1 MMVKSHGTASRP
13 LGWMPGKASMK
24 TQRIQ
29 ELEKLILHHK
39 ELYYTGHSEISDE
52 KYDSLESELK
62 ALDPKNPVLELVG
75 FKQAESTSKVE
86 HQRKMLS
93 LDKTYDE
100 ADLTKWV
107 GKEEVVSVFK
117 IDGSSCS
124 LIYEDGHLVIAKTRG
139 DGLLGENITK
149 KAVFIPD
156 IPKHV
161 ANKKTFEVRGEVYCI
176 EKNFFTLSKEMQDM
190 GLEAPTSQ
198 RNIVAGLLG
207 RKENIQLC
215 RHLSF
220 QAFDLIS
227 EEKFSLEHQKLDA
240 LKGAGFITPDYE
252 VHKGAKE
259 LKERIAE
266 AKDFMS
272 SGDYLIDGLVIVYD
286 DLKLHTELGET
297 SHHPRYKIAFKFA
310 GETKTA
316 KINEIEWGVS
326 RNGTLTPVALIEP
339 TELSGAVI
347 GRVTL
352 HNFGMVQNF
361 QLKANDKIEIIR
373 SGEVIPKFLGVVERA
388 KGEFTYPHHCPS
400 CHSKVVIQDI
410 WLQCENDLC
419 PAKLKEEI
427 LNYIFKANIEDVS
440 DKRLDEMIVK
450 GLVERIPDLYRL
462 KVEDFLLLDKVKD
475 KLANK
480 MFENIQKTKYLGLAQ
495 FITAIGVEGVSIT
508 KSEKIIAQGYNTLEK
523 ILNLTVEKML
533 EIEGFAEKSSVS
545 ILASLQKKKP
555 LIEELLA
562 VGVVVKADEI
572 SSGEGNLS
580 GLKFCLTGALSSPRP
595 EVEKLIKKNGGIIA
609 GVNKNLSYLVTND
622 TDSSSSKY
630 VKAQSLSIPIITE
643 EQLMKLIEG

>member
-1 MMVKSHGTASRP
+1 
-13 LGWMPGKASMK
+13 MK
-24 TQRIQ
+24 TARIQ

-39 ELYYTGHSEISDE
+39 ELYYTGHAEISDE
-52 KYDSLESELK
+52 KYDKLEAELK
-62 ALDPKNPVLELVG
+62 SLDPENPVLQLVG

-100 ADLTKWV
+100 TDLAKWI
-107 GKEEVVSVFK
+107 GKHEVVSVFK

-124 LIYEDGHLVIAKTRG
+124 LIYENGHLVTAKTRG
-139 DGLLGENITK
+139 DGQFGENITK

-161 ANKKTFEVRGEVYCI
+161 GNKGTFEVRGEVYCV

-220 QAFDLIS
+220 QAFDIIDD
-227 EEKFSLEHQKLDA
+227 EEFTKEHQKLDA
-240 LKGAGFITPDYE
+240 LKGLGFITPDYE
-252 VHKGAKE
+252 IHKAGKD

-266 AKDFMS
+266 AKNFMS
-272 SGDYLIDGLVIVYD
+272 SGDYLIDGLVVVYD
-286 DLKLHTELGET
+286 DLKHHAELGET

-310 GETKTA
+310 GETKVA

-339 TELSGAVI
+339 TELSGAMI

-361 QLKANDKIEIIR
+361 QLKAGDKIEIIR
-373 SGEVIPKFLGVVERA
+373 SGEVIPKFLGVVERSD
-388 KGEFTYPHHCPS
+388 GEFTHPTNCPS
-400 CHSKVVIQDI
+400 CSSKLVIHDI

-419 PAKLKEEI
+419 PAKIKEEI

-440 DKRLDEMIVK
+440 DKRLDEMINK
-450 GLVERIPDLYRL
+450 GLVEGIPDLYRL
-462 KVEDFLLLDKVKD
+462 RHEDFLLLDKVKD
-475 KLANK
+475 KLATK
-480 MFENIQKTKYLGLAQ
+480 MFENIQKTKHQSLAQ
-495 FITAIGVEGVSIT
+495 FISAIGVEGVSIA

-523 ILNLTVEKML
+523 IQDLTVEKML
-533 EIEGFAEKSSVS
+533 QIEGFAEKSSES
-545 ILASLQKKKP
+545 ILASLRKKKP
-555 LIEELLA
+555 LIDELLS
-562 VGVVVKADEI
+562 VGVVVKADETA
-572 SSGEGNLS
+572 SGEGPLKGLS
-580 GLKFCLTGALSSPRP
+580 FCLTGALSQPRP
-595 EVEKLIKKNGGIIA
+595 QIEKLIKQNGGIIA
-609 GVNKNLSYLVTND
+609 GVSKNLSYLVTND
-622 TDSSSSKY
+622 EDSTSSKY
-630 VKAQSLSIPIITE
+630 VKATSLKIPIIKE
-643 EQLMKLIEG
+643 DQLMKMLEG

>member
-1 MMVKSHGTASRP
+1 
-13 LGWMPGKASMK
+13 MK

-39 ELYYTGHSEISDE
+39 ELYYTGHAEISDE
-52 KYDSLESELK
+52 RYDHLEAELK
-62 ALDPKNPVLELVG
+62 SLDPENPVLQLVG

-93 LDKTYDE
+93 LDKTYDD
-100 ADLTKWV
+100 ADLAKWI

-124 LIYEDGHLVIAKTRG
+124 LIYENGHLVTAKTRG
-139 DGLLGENITK
+139 DGQFGENITK

-161 ANKKTFEVRGEVYCI
+161 GKKGSFEVRGEVYCV
-176 EKNFFTLSKEMQDM
+176 EKNFFTLSKEMQGL

-220 QAFDLIS
+220 QAFDIIDD
-227 EEKFSLEHQKLDA
+227 EEFSKEHQKLDA
-240 LKGAGFITPDYE
+240 LKGLGFITPDYE
-252 VHKGAKE
+252 VHKAGKD

-266 AKDFMS
+266 AKNFMS
-272 SGDYLIDGLVIVYD
+272 AGDYLIDGLVVVYD
-286 DLKLHTELGET
+286 DVKLHAELGET

-310 GETKTA
+310 GETKVA

-339 TELSGAVI
+339 TELSGAMI

-361 QLKANDKIEIIR
+361 QLKAGDKIEIIR
-373 SGEVIPKFLGVVERA
+373 SGEVIPKFLGVVQRSEH
-388 KGEFTYPHHCPS
+388 GFTYPKNCPS
-400 CHSKVVIQDI
+400 CSSDLVVHDI

-419 PAKLKEEI
+419 PAKIKEEI

-440 DKRLDEMIVK
+440 DKRLDEMINK
-450 GLVERIPDLYRL
+450 GLVEGIPDLYRL
-462 KVEDFLLLDKVKD
+462 EHDDFLLLDKVKD
-475 KLANK
+475 KLATK
-480 MFENIQKTKYLGLAQ
+480 MFDNIQKTKHQSLAQ
-495 FITAIGVEGVSIT
+495 FISAIGVEGVSIA
-508 KSEKIIAQGYNTLEK
+508 KSEKIIAQGYNTLDK
-523 ILNLTVEKML
+523 ILDLTVEKML
-533 EIEGFAEKSSVS
+533 AIEGFAEKSSES
-545 ILASLQKKKP
+545 ILASLKKKKP
-555 LIEELLA
+555 LIDELLA
-562 VGVVVKADEI
+562 VGVVVKADETA
-572 SSGEGNLS
+572 SGEGP
-580 GLKFCLTGALSSPRP
+580 LKGMSFCLTGALSQPRP
-595 EVEKLIKKNGGIIA
+595 QIEKLIKQNGGIIA
-609 GVNKNLSYLVTND
+609 GVSKNLSYLVTND
-622 TDSSSSKY
+622 EDSTSSKY
-630 VKAQSLSIPIITE
+630 VKATSLGVPIIKE
-643 EQLMKLIEG
+643 DKLMKMIEG